1 MMTAAPPP
9 PAGLVAASPHPHHVL
24 VATELLSSLEAAG
37 QARRVVRDLLTQGRR
52 PELVETACLLT
63 SELVANAVT
72 HAGAP
77 VELVADLDRT
87 RLAVEVIDTSST
99 DPKVGRPAPLATSGR
114 GLELVDR
121 LADSWGVTH
130 VRPGKSVWFA
140 LGTAPGER
148 VAGRVPFP

>member
-1 MMTAAPPP
+1 MVTAAPPSAQP
-9 PAGLVAASPHPHHVL
+9 VVASPHPHHVL
-24 VATELLSSLEAAG
+24 VATELLSSLEAAS
-37 QARRVVRDLLTQGRR
+37 QARRVVRDLLRQGQR

-77 VELVADLDRT
+77 VELVADLDRA
-87 RLAVEVIDTSST
+87 RLAVEVIDSSPR
-99 DPKVGRPAPLATSGR
+99 DPARGQPTPMATSGR
-114 GLELVDR
+114 GLDLVDR

-140 LGTAPGER
+140 LGTGPGEVPPR
-148 VAGRVPFP
+148 RVPSA